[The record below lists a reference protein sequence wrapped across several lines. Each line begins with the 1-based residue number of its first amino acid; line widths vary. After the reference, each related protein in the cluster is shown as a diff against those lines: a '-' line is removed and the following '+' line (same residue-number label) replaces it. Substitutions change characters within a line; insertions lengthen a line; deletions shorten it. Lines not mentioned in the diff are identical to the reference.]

1 MSEVIPQDE
10 DRGAGDAFGDE
21 DLEDVGGLGSAP
33 GTAFD
38 EEGGTGSD
46 DGGPGSQNM

>member
-10 DRGAGDAFGDE
+10 DRGGDGGME
-21 DLEDVGGLGSAP
+21 DALAD
-33 GTAFD
+33 D
-38 EEGGTGSD
+38 DQEGGTGAD